1 MSDYDEEEFIRTWC
15 EWCGDD
21 LPVEPENRKGPRRRF
36 CPRPA
41 RCQKEHKE
49 WELSHDCED

>member
-1 MSDYDEEEFIRTWC
+1 MSDGDEEFVRTWC
-15 EWCGDD
+15 EWCGED
-21 LPVEPENRKGPRRRF
+21 LPTEPENRKGPRRRF

-49 WELSHDCED
+49 WELSHDRED